1 MRPVPLLRRPR
12 RVLAMALAVLTAAST
27 LAACSTGGSDRL
39 TIYSGRLEELIG
51 PLLEDFSEQT
61 GIGIDVRYGDSA
73 DLALLIDEEG
83 SASPA
88 DVFLSQSPGAI
99 GFLDGKKRLRKL
111 DDGVLD
117 LVEPRFRA
125 SDGDWVGVSG
135 RVRVLVYN
143 RDLVEVAELPTSVFQ
158 LTEARFRDKIAVAP
172 TNGSFQDFVT
182 SMRELVGD
190 ARTREW
196 LDGIEA
202 NGARSYA
209 NNIAI
214 VEAVGRGEIPMGIVN
229 NYYNEQAKN
238 EDPGTPSENYY
249 FPGGDVGSLILVTAA
264 GVLDTADDV
273 PDAQRFIRFLLS
285 RNAQQFYA
293 RETFEYPLARG
304 VEAVGDKPAL
314 ATVESPTIDLSSLGG
329 GLEQTRRMI
338 ADSGLE

>member
-1 MRPVPLLRRPR
+1 VICLI
-12 RVLAMALAVLTAAST
+12 VAVAVVASS
-27 LAACSTGGSDRL
+27 LSACSGGGDDRL

-51 PLLEDFSEQT
+51 PLLREFSRET

-83 SASPA
+83 DQSPA
-88 DVFLSQSPGAI
+88 DVYLSQSPGAI
-99 GFLDGKKRLRKL
+99 GFVDRQRRLEKL
-111 DDGVLD
+111 PDRVLD

-125 SDGDWVGVSG
+125 EDGDWVGISG

-143 RDLVEVAELPTSVFQ
+143 PNLVDKGDLPGSVFD
-158 LTEARFRDKIAVAP
+158 LTQPRYRGQVAVAP

-190 ARTREW
+190 PRTREW
-196 LDGIEA
+196 LDGLNA

-214 VEAVGRGEIPMGIVN
+214 VEAVGRGEIPMGLVN

-238 EDPGTPSENYY
+238 EDPGVPSQNYY
-249 FPGGDVGSLILVTAA
+249 FPGGDIGSLVLVTAA
-264 GVLDTADDV
+264 GVLDTADDQV
-273 PDAQRFIRFLLS
+273 AAQRFVRFLLS
-285 RNAQQFYA
+285 REAQEFYA

-304 VEAVGDKPAL
+304 VEPVGDKPPL
-314 ATVESPTIDLSSLGG
+314 ASVESPSIDLSSLGG
-329 GLEQTRRMI
+329 GLERTRRMI